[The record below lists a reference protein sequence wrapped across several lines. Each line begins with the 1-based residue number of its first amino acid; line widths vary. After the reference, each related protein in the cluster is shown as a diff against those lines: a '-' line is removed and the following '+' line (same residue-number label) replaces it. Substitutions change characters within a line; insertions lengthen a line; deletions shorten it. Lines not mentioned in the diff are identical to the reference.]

1 MSFVVV
7 TLVYIL
13 VFLGGEGLTS
23 DEIRADPT
31 KDFQVVQRYWLR
43 VRPSL
48 HPHSS
53 SFLQPSTNYQ

>member
-23 DEIRADPT
+23 DQIRADPT

-43 VRPSL
+43 VRITPAAFF
-48 HPHSS
+48 
-53 SFLQPSTNYQ
+53 FLAVQH